1 MAGGTDYRGASSVAI
16 QRHYDAGND
25 FFALWLDRTRTYS
38 CALWQGSDDT
48 LDAAQQR
55 KLDFLATAAAASNA
69 SRVLDIGCGWGGLM
83 QRLVLSHGVKRV
95 VGLTLSDAQADYIES
110 WADQRYQVRRQ
121 NWIDYRP
128 DECFDAVI
136 SVGAMEHFAD
146 FGLDRT
152 ERVSAYREFF
162 ESCSAWLRPS
172 GRIALQTLV
181 KGNNTRMDRQT
192 VRDLLFMADRIFPES
207 ELPWLSEIMES
218 SERLFD
224 VVSVRNHPE
233 HYSRTCGEWL
243 RRLQENVDAAE
254 ELVGSE
260 TVRDYQ
266 RYLASAVSALDNRH
280 LGLARIVFQRV

>member
-1 MAGGTDYRGASSVAI
+1 MTSGAEYRGASSIAI

-25 FFALWLDRTRTYS
+25 FFALWLDKTRSYS
-38 CALWQGSDDT
+38 CALWEGSDDT
-48 LDAAQQR
+48 LDAAQER
-55 KLDFLATAAAASNA
+55 KLDFMATAAAASNA
-69 SRVLDIGCGWGGLM
+69 SRVLDVGCGWGGLM
-83 QRLVLSHGVKRV
+83 QRLVGALRVKQV

-110 WADQRYQVRRQ
+110 WADERYEVLRQ

-128 DECFDAVI
+128 DEYFDAVI
-136 SVGAMEHFAD
+136 SVGAFEHFVD

-162 ESCSAWLRPS
+162 ESCSAWLRPG
-172 GRIALQTLV
+172 GRIALQTII

-192 VRDLLFMADRIFPES
+192 VRDLLFMADYIFPES
-207 ELPWLSEIMES
+207 ELPWLSEIMEA

-224 VVSVRNHPE
+224 VISIRNHPQ

-243 RRLQENVDAAE
+243 RRMQENINTAT

-260 TVRDYQ
+260 MVRDYQ
-266 RYLASAVSALDNRH
+266 RYLASAVSAFDNRH
-280 LGLARIVFQRV
+280 LGLARIVFQRM